1 MQFIAYGTL
10 RPGHGNSA
18 LWTGYEGAS
27 SQPVTI
33 PNVKLLGRGV
43 PLARVEHGAVM
54 LAFHHGHMAKNASLP
69 LLFAAQFPAVWGATT
84 KRYAHCGHRHHVEE
98 KEHAGMTVVQHPTLS
113 ARDAYAARL
122 AFDAE
127 RLATVYTYHKDA
139 GEVAS
144 ATWTPAMLGL

>member
-43 PLARVEHGAVM
+43 PFARVEHGAVSIGD
-54 LAFHHGHMAKNASLP
+54 LVTVPEEYDFQCLTRLDRLEGHPHNYVRVPWPCVTADGETVVAWMYLDSDLHPWAHPWADEPVPNND
-69 LLFAAQFPAVWGATT
+69 WGAMTLA
-84 KRYAHCGHRHHVEE
+84 RRLEVS
-98 KEHAGMTVVQHPTLS
+98 HAGSH
-113 ARDAYAARL
+113 
-122 AFDAE
+122 
-127 RLATVYTYHKDA
+127 A
-139 GEVAS
+139 G
-144 ATWTPAMLGL
+144 